1 MRSAPFFSFRFSFRD
16 IDVTALAAGALAAGL
31 AATCL
36 MAAVVAQAQQKYPSR
51 AIRLVL
57 PFPPGGS
64 TDIVARVVTQ
74 RLSENWGQPVLIDN
88 RPGASGNVAAELVAR
103 AAPDGY
109 TLFQVNVANAIA
121 ASLFPKLG
129 YSLTGDFVAITQLAT
144 TPYALLAHPGVPAK
158 TVRELLA
165 LARAR
170 PGQLNYAS
178 AGPGSA
184 THLSGELINAL
195 AGVNMVHIPYKGT
208 GPALTALLSGEV
220 DLYFATVP
228 SAVPMVKA
236 GKLRVLAVSSAK
248 RASLMPEVPTMA
260 EGGLKGFDTGTWHGV
275 LAPVATPREIVGALA
290 SELVRVLNQPDIRDR
305 LITQGLEPVAD
316 TPEQFA
322 AFIRAEIVKWEK
334 LVRASGARPD

>member
-1 MRSAPFFSFRFSFRD
+1 L
-16 IDVTALAAGALAAGL
+16 LATIVAIVGAGR
-31 AATCL
+31 
-36 MAAVVAQAQQKYPSR
+36 VEAQQKYPTR

-74 RLSENWGQPVLIDN
+74 RLGEHWGQPVIIDN

-121 ASLFPKLG
+121 ASLFGKLN

-158 TVRELLA
+158 SVRELLQ
-165 LARAR
+165 LARSS
-170 PGQLNYAS
+170 PGKLNYAS

-184 THLSGELINAL
+184 THLSGELINSL
-195 AGVNMVHIPYKGT
+195 GGVTMVHIPYKGT
-208 GPALTALLSGEV
+208 GAALAALLSGEA
-220 DLYFATVP
+220 DLYFAAVP
-228 SAVPMVKA
+228 SAVPMVQS
-236 GKLRVLAVSSAK
+236 GKLRVLAVSSAR
-248 RASLMPEVPTMA
+248 RASLMPQVPTME

-275 LAPVATPREIVGALA
+275 LAPQATPRELVGMLSSA
-290 SELVRVLNQPDIRDR
+290 LVRILKEPDIHQK
-305 LITQGLEPVAD
+305 LVAQGLEPVGD
-316 TPEQFA
+316 SPEQFS
-322 AFIRAEIVKWEK
+322 AFIQAEMAKWAK
-334 LVRASGARPD
+334 LVKASGARPE